1 MPDGKTM
8 NDARPPGQQRPY
20 IDPTTADLELP
31 RKLPEAPPAAWQQAS
46 ARPRP
51 EQTRRPRPRPATR
64 TEARAGYV
72 GRHWRGEQSLAWS
85 YWINNVVL
93 ATPLVLALTGLM
105 SWISVKGDS
114 LQINAIVLLLGF
126 PLLVVLN
133 VWCIVGA
140 WRAARN
146 YLLDGGSGLWG
157 WLARISL
164 ALGALQLLVSVLF
177 GFLPSVD
184 EYWKM
189 ARGIDPIGQATL
201 SISAD
206 GRSLRLKGTIGMG
219 DGERLRAL
227 LDSEGAH
234 DLRRIEL
241 ESPGGRVR
249 EAEKM
254 AAALKRHGHESRVVG
269 TCASA
274 CTLVFLAGKPRQMT
288 PGGRLGFHRASTG
301 TYNPVFE
308 ELANQQLAVT
318 YRDLGLPD
326 SMIDKTLHTPSRS
339 MWFVP
344 HDELR
349 SHSLIAPMP
358 QTLAIALPP
367 AGSGTLADFDDALRI
382 HPVWD
387 ALEQHTAGTIDAVAK
402 RMWAARTAGASD
414 EDVQAASLPQ
424 LARQVPALIG
434 GTDAVQRRRYVQLV
448 SEQLK
453 ALKNPAKPG
462 ARPPCRDL
470 LDGRLGV
477 RQQLPLGLQIRE
489 SQWLLDTATG
499 QPPRWLPKPP
509 SAIEIEVLDR
519 TVGPAALGML
529 SRVWADLP
537 DTAPSSTGPAC
548 EPVIALLDRLSTQ
561 PPARRD
567 LAERLLFQ
575 PPVR

>member
-1 MPDGKTM
+1 M
-8 NDARPPGQQRPY
+8 NDARPPQPQRPY
-20 IDPTTADLELP
+20 VDPTTADVEVK
-31 RKLPEAPPAAWQQAS
+31 RAPAEPPPAWQQAS

-51 EQTRRPRPRPATR
+51 RPTPSRRPKAVVV
-64 TEARAGYV
+64 EARAGYV
-72 GRHWRGEQSLAWS
+72 MRHWRGEQSLAWS

-164 ALGALQLLVSVLF
+164 ALGALQLLVSVVF
-177 GFLPSVD
+177 GFMPSMG

-201 SISAD
+201 SLSED

-254 AAALKRHGHESRVVG
+254 ATALKRHGHGSRVVG

-274 CTLVFLAGKPRQMT
+274 CTLVFLAGNPRQMT

-308 ELANQQLAVT
+308 ELANQQLAST

-358 QTLAIALPP
+358 QTLAIPLPA
-367 AGSGTLADFDDALRI
+367 AGSPLADFDDALRI

-387 ALEQHTAGTIDAVAK
+387 ALEHHTAGTIAAVAK
-402 RMWAARTAGASD
+402 RMWEARKAGATD
-414 EDVQAASLPQ
+414 EDVQAEALPHLAKMMPSL
-424 LARQVPALIG
+424 LG
-434 GTDAVQRRRYVQLV
+434 GTDAIMRRRYVQLV
-448 SEQLK
+448 SDQLK
-453 ALKNPAKPG
+453 ALKTPPKPG
-462 ARPPCRDL
+462 ARPACRDL
-470 LDGRLGV
+470 LDGHLSV

-489 SQWLLDTATG
+489 SQWLLDAAIG

-509 SAIEIEVLDR
+509 SPIEVEVLDR
-519 TVGPAALGML
+519 TVGSSAYGML
-529 SRVWADLP
+529 SRLWADVP
-537 DTAPSSTGPAC
+537 DTASPGAGASC
-548 EPVIALLDRLSTQ
+548 DPVIAMLDRMPGQT
-561 PPARRD
+561 PARRD